1 MTKAQTGPETEP
13 VFHESHVSIGH
24 GPGRTP
30 ERLVIVGLV
39 LLVLLVIKPWGPT
52 PEPATAP
59 RPVASVAPTEKPLS
73 YAERPCTAGMWLVE
87 ADTRW
92 AGQIVRSWILT
103 DAVEATGP
111 SDPAIRFVV
120 VAAQEVLAIG
130 YCPSYYDD
138 TRPHDRLTIYRLDPT
153 VSTVITTP
161 VQVPREADAAQNELF
176 APMASPGPSGQAPS
190 VASWAAGRY
199 VIRIDGPDGYRRWL
213 GVEIRLI
220 SAGMPSPGSSPA
232 P

>member
-52 PEPATAP
+52 PEPATAL

-138 TRPHDRLTIYRLDPT
+138 TRPHDRLTIYRLDPS

-161 VQVPREADAAQNELF
+161 VQVPREADAAHNELF
-176 APMASPGPSGQAPS
+176 APMATPGPSGQAPS
-190 VASWAAGRY
+190 VAAWTSGRY

-213 GVEIRLI
+213 GVEVRLI
-220 SAGMPSPGSSPA
+220 SPGMRSPSTSPA

>member
-1 MTKAQTGPETEP
+1 MTRSQAEPETEP

-73 YAERPCTAGMWLVE
+73 YAETPCAAGMWLVE

-92 AGQIVRSWILT
+92 AGQIVRSWIMT

-120 VAAQEVLAIG
+120 VAAQQVLAIG

-138 TRPHDRLTIYRLDPT
+138 TRPHDRLTIYRVDPS
-153 VSTVITTP
+153 VSTVIITP
-161 VQVPREADAAQNELF
+161 VQVPREADAAHNELF
-176 APMASPGPSGQAPS
+176 APMATPGPSGQAPS
-190 VASWAAGRY
+190 VVGWASGRY

-213 GVEIRLI
+213 GVEVRLI
-220 SAGMPSPGSSPA
+220 SPGMPSPATSPA